1 MSKENGDIVAALD
14 RLSKGFG
21 SEIGEMRG
29 EFTGLK
35 SYIEERTNNCSNNY
49 DSLTVQMGKLSRKI
63 NGVVIEKE
71 VEERVTGKFKRI
83 LYNRVTLLCTVI
95 GLAIAFATLQST
107 NNSKADKKLIKI
119 AKEIRLLKLDKKIA
133 KDITNENH

>member
-1 MSKENGDIVAALD
+1 MGKENGDIVDALD

-35 SYIEERTNNCSNNY
+35 SYIEKRTNNCSNNY
-49 DSLTVQMGKLSRKI
+49 DSLTKQMGKLARKI

-83 LYNRVTLLCTVI
+83 LYNRVTLLCTIV
-95 GLAIAFATLQST
+95 GLAIAFGGLQSN
-107 NNSKADKKLIKI
+107 NNSKADKKLMKI
-119 AKEIRLLKLDKKIA
+119 AKEIRLLKLDKKIV
-133 KDITNENH
+133 KDTTNGN